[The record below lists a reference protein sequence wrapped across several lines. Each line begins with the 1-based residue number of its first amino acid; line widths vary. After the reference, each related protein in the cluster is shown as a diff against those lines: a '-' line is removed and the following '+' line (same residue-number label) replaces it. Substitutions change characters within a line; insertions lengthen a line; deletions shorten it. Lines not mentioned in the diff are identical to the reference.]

1 MTKHNNAI
9 QKNHF
14 RKHWQR
20 WVKTWFNQA
29 GRKRRRLDTRRSK
42 AEAIAPR
49 PLKNLRP
56 SVRCPTQRYNRRLRL
71 GKGFTLE
78 EIKQAGLNKHFARTV
93 GVSVDHRRTNKS
105 AESLQRNVN
114 RLKEYVE
121 RLVVLPRNAGQP
133 KKGNKGVLADA
144 AQSDNLVQNTD
155 RNVMSV
161 ETDVKKQ
168 PMVNV
173 SKEMNQFRAYD
184 RLQMEKMN
192 KKWAGIRAKRLLDAE
207 AKKN

>member
-29 GRKRRRLDTRRSK
+29 GRKRRRLDNRRAK

-56 SVRCPTQRYNRRLRL
+56 SVRCPTQRYNMRMRL

-78 EIKQAGLNKHFARTV
+78 EVKQAGLNKHFARTV
-93 GVSVDHRRTNKS
+93 GISIDHRRTNKS

-114 RLKEYVE
+114 RLKEYLE
-121 RLVVLPRNAGQP
+121 RLVVLPRKAGQP
-133 KKGNKGVLADA
+133 KKGNKGVLSDA
-144 AQSDNLVQNTD
+144 TEADNLVQNTD
-155 RNVMSV
+155 RQVMAV
-161 ETDVKKQ
+161 DRDNKNQEL
-168 PMVNV
+168 VNV
-173 SKEMNQFRAYD
+173 SKDMNQHRAYD
-184 RLQMEKMN
+184 RLQLEKMN
-192 KKWAGIRAKRLLDAE
+192 KKWAGKRAKRLADAE
-207 AKKN
+207 NAKK